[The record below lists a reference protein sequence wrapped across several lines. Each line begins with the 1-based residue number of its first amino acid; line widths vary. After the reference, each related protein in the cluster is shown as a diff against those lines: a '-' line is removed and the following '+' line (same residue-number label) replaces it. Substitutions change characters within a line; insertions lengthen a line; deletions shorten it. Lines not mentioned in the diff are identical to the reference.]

1 MKQLIL
7 GTTAYA
13 TFKSDVEQKR
23 CSHAYMLHLNDVKN
37 LRAVL
42 KIFALKFFNLS
53 ENDVDGRRLLNEN
66 LPDCRIFPAEG
77 KPLTADAVSE
87 LLSDSVLNPL
97 EKENKLYIISGFEQ
111 ASALLQNKLLKTLEE
126 PPRGVYFILGVTT
139 LAPVLDTVK
148 SRVKTLTIPPFT
160 PQEILAALN
169 REGQNELNAEVAES
183 CGGIFGAA
191 ENMIGGGWF
200 AEVASAAREICST
213 NKLSRVGEVA
223 IKYGDIKYKAELL
236 SEIALLFHNALS
248 EKTNGK
254 PLGKIAQLWEI
265 PALIYA
271 CECVDKACADL
282 KFNAYFQGLLI
293 DFMLKIIEEND
304 KWLKLRA

>member
-13 TFKSDVEQKR
+13 TFSNDVDGKR
-23 CSHAYMLHLNDVKN
+23 CSHAYMLHLNDSKN

-42 KIFALKFFNLS
+42 KIFALKFFNLT
-53 ENDVDGRRLLNEN
+53 ENDADGRRLLNES
-66 LPDCRIFPAEG
+66 LPDCRIFPAEE
-77 KPLTADAVSE
+77 KALNADAVNE

-97 EKENKLYIISGFEQ
+97 EKENKLYIISGFGQ

-126 PPRGVYFILGVTT
+126 PPRGVYFLLGVTS

-160 PQEILAALN
+160 AEEILSALE
-169 REGQNELNAEVAES
+169 REGRNGLNAEAAES
-183 CGGIFGAA
+183 CGGILGVA
-191 ENMIGGGWF
+191 ENMVGGGWF
-200 AEVASAAREICST
+200 SDIVSAAREICST
-213 NKLSRVGEVA
+213 NKLSRVGGVA
-223 IKYGDIKYKAELL
+223 AKYGDTKYKTELL
-236 SEIALLFHNALS
+236 SEIGLLFHGALQ
-248 EKTNGK
+248 EKAGGK
-254 PLGKIAQLWEI
+254 TLGKIASLWET

-271 CECVDKACADL
+271 CESVDKASADL
-282 KFNAYFQGLLI
+282 KFNAYFQGLLY
-293 DFMLKIIEEND
+293 DFMLRIIEEND